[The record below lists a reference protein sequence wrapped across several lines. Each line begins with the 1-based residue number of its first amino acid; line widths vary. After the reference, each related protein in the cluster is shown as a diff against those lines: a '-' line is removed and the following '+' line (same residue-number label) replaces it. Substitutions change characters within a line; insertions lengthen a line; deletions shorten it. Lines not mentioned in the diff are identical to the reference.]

1 MIHHRHGSGRF
12 GKSSLNRT
20 AAIGLLFAGLCSS
33 HISLAAKQ
41 PDTPDLSSSSEAGLP
56 GAFHALAVNQDY
68 VGIWMTAG
76 ADNEEAAKR
85 RALDLCVRDTGANT
99 CQIAHSGQRNH
110 LAVGYA
116 SDGGLE
122 FLAQHEVRGLAE
134 ALEAKCVGRFGSTCM
149 VIGVVGPDGSKDFP
163 ANPTPA
169 PRRRYAAIAGD
180 FVNAVNGRPYHWR
193 AWVVAG
199 AETREAAKQAAM
211 ASCEQEIGQ
220 SRCQLAEANGNSVLL
235 FYQAKEWDSASGF
248 LSEKSPDRAVA
259 EMNRRC
265 RLADR
270 DCQAISMISAQDP
283 AQFAVEL
290 GASPEAKID
299 APAGG
304 GL

>member
-1 MIHHRHGSGRF
+1 MIRQRLKSSYFEKLRF
-12 GKSSLNRT
+12 GRT
-20 AAIGLLFAGLCSS
+20 SVMCSIAAGLFSMSS
-33 HISLAAKQ
+33 GVAAQQLESSAVPVSTNTRPVSL
-41 PDTPDLSSSSEAGLP
+41 
-56 GAFHALAVNQDY
+56 FHAAAVNQDY

-76 ADNEEAAKR
+76 ADKEEAAHR
-85 RALDLCVRDTGANT
+85 HALELCRRDTGSGT
-99 CQIAHSGQRNH
+99 CQVVHSGQRNY

-122 FLAQHEVRGLAE
+122 FLAQNEVLGLAE

-149 VIGVVGPDGSKDFP
+149 VIGMVGPDGSKDFP
-163 ANPTPA
+163 ANTTPA
-169 PRRRYAAIAGD
+169 PRRRYAAIVGD
-180 FVNAVNGRPYHWR
+180 FVNAVKGRPYHWR

-211 ASCEQEIGQ
+211 APCEQEIGRP
-220 SRCQLAEANGNSVLL
+220 RCQLAEANGDSVLL
-235 FYQAKEWDSASGF
+235 FYQAKEWDSVSGF

-270 DCQAISMISAQDP
+270 DCQVISMISAQDP

-290 GASPEAKID
+290 GARPEAKND
-299 APAGG
+299 SPAGD